1 MALYRKYRP
10 ASFGEVVGQEHV
22 TTPLSAALDSGRIN
36 HAYLFS
42 GPRGCGKTS
51 SARIMARSLN
61 CVDGPTSTPCG
72 KCPSCVSLAP
82 GGPGNLDVTEL
93 DAASHRGVDDMR
105 DLRDRAFYAPADS
118 RYRVF
123 IIDEAHMITNEGFNA
138 LLKIVEEPPE
148 HLIFIFA
155 TTEPDKVIPTIR
167 SRTHHYP
174 FRLLTPPDMRGLL
187 QRTCEAEGVRV
198 DDAVFP
204 LIIRAGGGSPRDSLS
219 ILDQL
224 LAGAGEEGLSYEM
237 AVPLL
242 GVTDFSLIDAAVAAL
257 SARDWAGMFGAI
269 NDVINAGHDPRRF
282 ATDLLDRLRD
292 LMVLQVVPDAV
303 AAGLIDVPEDYV
315 PTLQQQAQ
323 AFAPGA
329 LSWLAGELNSGIDDL
344 KGATSP
350 RLLLEVLFAKM
361 LAGKSAAVA
370 AVGNAAGA
378 AGATAQAATAP
389 ASGASAPGGSA
400 IGAAGAGPGAIP
412 DNMPGAAIL
421 RRRMGLAEPAQQEQ
435 PAQKQPPAQPAPE
448 RMPAEKPAVAPKP
461 AQADAPK
468 PAQPGQEGQPTQ
480 TAPAAQKSA
489 EHTPAEQVQQP
500 EQPQPEQKQAEQVQ
514 PEQLQPAEDLLQT
527 LNTKWA
533 HIRSLIS
540 NKNAVAGILLAEAKI
555 VGINGDTVL
564 IGNNTGALVQ
574 RLNASSN
581 NDVIAEV
588 VSAELGQQVS
598 VECVVGT
605 HPRQAGGDSAP
616 QPAAQPACTQQSPQ
630 VEEPAKKP
638 AEKSEEKPEEKP
650 SEGKT
655 TAAQWAAPAA
665 KPSKAEQPEAQDNL
679 PRWKQAAARGN
690 AKLRNQ
696 QTFGDG
702 VPLPPEP
709 DDPYDYPPDESMP
722 GGFNTPAQ
730 PKAAVSNPQVE
741 AQPNPRDVNTS
752 QPDAAPNTAPP
763 QQHTNPADTR
773 DSEEEELIREAQ
785 DAGSYDRRDA
795 KAVAMDLL
803 AKELGA
809 RPL

>member
-257 SARDWAGMFGAI
+257 SAHDYAGMFGAI

-323 AFAPGA
+323 AFAPGT

-378 AGATAQAATAP
+378 AGATAQAATTP

-435 PAQKQPPAQPAPE
+435 PAQKQPPAKPAPE
-448 RMPAEKPAVAPKP
+448 CIPAE
-461 AQADAPK
+461 
-468 PAQPGQEGQPTQ
+468 
-480 TAPAAQKSA
+480 
-489 EHTPAEQVQQP
+489 
-500 EQPQPEQKQAEQVQ
+500 KQAEQVQ
-514 PEQLQPAEDLLQT
+514 PKQSQPAEDLLQT

-605 HPRQAGGDSAP
+605 HPRQVGGDSDP
-616 QPAAQPACTQQSPQ
+616 QPAAQPARTQQSPQ
-630 VEEPAKKP
+630 AEEPAEKP

-650 SEGKT
+650 SGGQT
-655 TAAQWAAPAA
+655 TAAQWVAPAA

-709 DDPYDYPPDESMP
+709 DDPYGYPPDESMP

-730 PKAAVSNPQVE
+730 PKAAASNPQVE
-741 AQPNPRDVNTS
+741 AQPNPRDVSTP
-752 QPDAAPNTAPP
+752 QPDAAPNDAPTQP
-763 QQHTNPADTR
+763 HTNPADPR

-785 DAGSYDRRDA
+785 GTGSYDRRDA

-803 AKELGA
+803 AQELGA

>member
-257 SARDWAGMFGAI
+257 SAHDYAGMFGAI

-323 AFAPGA
+323 AFAPGT

-378 AGATAQAATAP
+378 AGATAQAATTP

-435 PAQKQPPAQPAPE
+435 PAQKQPPAKPAPE
-448 RMPAEKPAVAPKP
+448 CIPAE
-461 AQADAPK
+461 
-468 PAQPGQEGQPTQ
+468 
-480 TAPAAQKSA
+480 
-489 EHTPAEQVQQP
+489 
-500 EQPQPEQKQAEQVQ
+500 KQAEQVQ
-514 PEQLQPAEDLLQT
+514 PKQSQPAEDLLQT

-616 QPAAQPACTQQSPQ
+616 QPAAQPARTQQSPQ
-630 VEEPAKKP
+630 AEQPAEKP

-650 SEGKT
+650 SGGQT
-655 TAAQWAAPAA
+655 TAAQWVAPAA

-709 DDPYDYPPDESMP
+709 DDPYGYPPDESMP

-730 PKAAVSNPQVE
+730 PKAAASNPQVE
-741 AQPNPRDVNTS
+741 AQPNPRDVSTP
-752 QPDAAPNTAPP
+752 QPDAAPNDAPTQP
-763 QQHTNPADTR
+763 HTNPADPR

-785 DAGSYDRRDA
+785 GTGSYDRRDA

-803 AKELGA
+803 AQELGA

>member
-257 SARDWAGMFGAI
+257 SARDYAGMFGAI

-323 AFAPGA
+323 AFAPGT

-435 PAQKQPPAQPAPE
+435 PAQKQPPAKPTPE
-448 RMPAEKPAVAPKP
+448 RMPAE
-461 AQADAPK
+461 
-468 PAQPGQEGQPTQ
+468 
-480 TAPAAQKSA
+480 
-489 EHTPAEQVQQP
+489 
-500 EQPQPEQKQAEQVQ
+500 KQAEQVQ
-514 PEQLQPAEDLLQT
+514 PEQSQPAEDLLQT

-616 QPAAQPACTQQSPQ
+616 QPAAQPARTQQSPQ
-630 VEEPAKKP
+630 AEQPAEKP

-650 SEGKT
+650 SGGQA
-655 TAAQWAAPAA
+655 TAAQWVAPAA
-665 KPSKAEQPEAQDNL
+665 KPSKVEQPEAQDNL

-709 DDPYDYPPDESMP
+709 DDPYGYPPDESMP

-730 PKAAVSNPQVE
+730 PKAAASNPQVE
-741 AQPNPRDVNTS
+741 AQPNPRDVSTP
-752 QPDAAPNTAPP
+752 QPDAAPNDAPTQP
-763 QQHTNPADTR
+763 HTNPADPR

-785 DAGSYDRRDA
+785 GTGSYDRRDA

-803 AKELGA
+803 AQELGA

>member
-1 MALYRKYRP
+1 VALYRKYRP

-224 LAGAGEEGLSYEM
+224 LAGAGDEGLSYEM

-257 SARDWAGMFGAI
+257 SARDYAGMFGAI

-370 AVGNAAGA
+370 AVGNAAGT

-435 PAQKQPPAQPAPE
+435 PAQKQPPA
-448 RMPAEKPAVAPKP
+448 KP
-461 AQADAPK
+461 
-468 PAQPGQEGQPTQ
+468 
-480 TAPAAQKSA
+480 APAAQKPA

-514 PEQLQPAEDLLQT
+514 PEQSQPAEDLLQT

-616 QPAAQPACTQQSPQ
+616 QPAAQPARTQQSPQ
-630 VEEPAKKP
+630 AEEPAEKP

-650 SEGKT
+650 SEGQT

-702 VPLPPEP
+702 VPLPSEP
-709 DDPYDYPPDESMP
+709 DDPYGYPPDESMP

-730 PKAAVSNPQVE
+730 PKAAASNPQVE
-741 AQPNPRDVNTS
+741 AQPNPRDVNTP
-752 QPDAAPNTAPP
+752 QPDAPPNTAPP

>member
-257 SARDWAGMFGAI
+257 SAHDYAGMFGAI

-323 AFAPGA
+323 AFAPGT

-435 PAQKQPPAQPAPE
+435 PAQKQPPAKPALE
-448 RMPAEKPAVAPKP
+448 RMPAE
-461 AQADAPK
+461 
-468 PAQPGQEGQPTQ
+468 
-480 TAPAAQKSA
+480 
-489 EHTPAEQVQQP
+489 
-500 EQPQPEQKQAEQVQ
+500 KQAEQVQ
-514 PEQLQPAEDLLQT
+514 PEQSQPAEDLLQT

-605 HPRQAGGDSAP
+605 HPRQAGGDSDP
-616 QPAAQPACTQQSPQ
+616 QPAAQPARTQQSPQ
-630 VEEPAKKP
+630 AEEPAEKP

-650 SEGKT
+650 SGGQA
-655 TAAQWAAPAA
+655 TAAQWVAPAA
-665 KPSKAEQPEAQDNL
+665 KPSKVEQPEAQDNL

-709 DDPYDYPPDESMP
+709 DDPYGYPPDESMP

-730 PKAAVSNPQVE
+730 PKAAASNPQVE
-741 AQPNPRDVNTS
+741 AQPNPRDVNTP
-752 QPDAAPNTAPP
+752 QPDAAPNDAPTQP
-763 QQHTNPADTR
+763 HTNPADPR

-785 DAGSYDRRDA
+785 GTGSYDRRDA

-803 AKELGA
+803 AQELGA

>member
-257 SARDWAGMFGAI
+257 SARDYAGMFGAI

-323 AFAPGA
+323 AFAPGT

-378 AGATAQAATAP
+378 AGATAQAATTP

-435 PAQKQPPAQPAPE
+435 PAQKQPPAKPAPE
-448 RMPAEKPAVAPKP
+448 CIPAE
-461 AQADAPK
+461 
-468 PAQPGQEGQPTQ
+468 
-480 TAPAAQKSA
+480 
-489 EHTPAEQVQQP
+489 
-500 EQPQPEQKQAEQVQ
+500 KQAEQVQ
-514 PEQLQPAEDLLQT
+514 PKQSQPAEDLLQT

-598 VECVVGT
+598 VKCVVGT

-616 QPAAQPACTQQSPQ
+616 QPAAQPARTQQSPQ
-630 VEEPAKKP
+630 AEEPAEKP

-709 DDPYDYPPDESMP
+709 DDPYGYPPDESMP

-730 PKAAVSNPQVE
+730 PKAAASNPQVE
-741 AQPNPRDVNTS
+741 AQPNPRDVSTP
-752 QPDAAPNTAPP
+752 QPDAAPNDAPTQP
-763 QQHTNPADTR
+763 HTNPADPR

-785 DAGSYDRRDA
+785 GTGSYDRRDA

-803 AKELGA
+803 AQELGA

>member
-257 SARDWAGMFGAI
+257 SARDYAGMFGAI

-323 AFAPGA
+323 AFAPGT

-378 AGATAQAATAP
+378 AGATAQAATTP

-400 IGAAGAGPGAIP
+400 TGAAGAGPGAIP

-435 PAQKQPPAQPAPE
+435 PAQKQPPAKPAPE
-448 RMPAEKPAVAPKP
+448 RMPAEK
-461 AQADAPK
+461 
-468 PAQPGQEGQPTQ
+468 
-480 TAPAAQKSA
+480 
-489 EHTPAEQVQQP
+489 
-500 EQPQPEQKQAEQVQ
+500 QAEQVQ
-514 PEQLQPAEDLLQT
+514 PEQSQSAEDLLQT

-574 RLNASSN
+574 RLNAPSN

-616 QPAAQPACTQQSPQ
+616 QPAAQPARTQQSPQ
-630 VEEPAKKP
+630 AEQPAEKP

-650 SEGKT
+650 SGGQT
-655 TAAQWAAPAA
+655 TAAQWAAPVA

-709 DDPYDYPPDESMP
+709 DDPYGYPPDESMP

-730 PKAAVSNPQVE
+730 PKAAASNPQVE
-741 AQPNPRDVNTS
+741 AQPNPRDVNTP
-752 QPDAAPNTAPP
+752 QPDAAPNDAPTQP
-763 QQHTNPADTR
+763 HTNPADPR

-785 DAGSYDRRDA
+785 GTGSYDRRDA

-803 AKELGA
+803 AQELGA

>member
-224 LAGAGEEGLSYEM
+224 LAGAGDEGLSYEM

-257 SARDWAGMFGAI
+257 SARDYAGMFGAI

-370 AVGNAAGA
+370 AVGNAAGT

-435 PAQKQPPAQPAPE
+435 PAQKQPPA
-448 RMPAEKPAVAPKP
+448 KP
-461 AQADAPK
+461 
-468 PAQPGQEGQPTQ
+468 
-480 TAPAAQKSA
+480 APAAQKPA

-514 PEQLQPAEDLLQT
+514 PEQSQPAEDLLQT

-616 QPAAQPACTQQSPQ
+616 QPAAQPARTQQSPQ
-630 VEEPAKKP
+630 AEEPAEKP

-650 SEGKT
+650 SEGQT

-702 VPLPPEP
+702 VPLPSEP
-709 DDPYDYPPDESMP
+709 DDPYGYPPDESMP

-730 PKAAVSNPQVE
+730 PKAAASNPQVE
-741 AQPNPRDVNTS
+741 AQPNPRDVNTP
-752 QPDAAPNTAPP
+752 QPDAPPNTAPP

>member
-257 SARDWAGMFGAI
+257 SARDYAGMFGAI

-323 AFAPGA
+323 AFAPGT

-361 LAGKSAAVA
+361 LAGKSAA
-370 AVGNAAGA
+370 GA

-389 ASGASAPGGSA
+389 ASGASAPDGSA
-400 IGAAGAGPGAIP
+400 IGAAEAGPGAIP

-435 PAQKQPPAQPAPE
+435 PAQKQPPAKPAPE
-448 RMPAEKPAVAPKP
+448 RMPAEKPA
-461 AQADAPK
+461 
-468 PAQPGQEGQPTQ
+468 
-480 TAPAAQKSA
+480 
-489 EHTPAEQVQQP
+489 
-500 EQPQPEQKQAEQVQ
+500 EQVQ
-514 PEQLQPAEDLLQT
+514 PEQSQPAEDLLQT

-540 NKNAVAGILLAEAKI
+540 NKNAVVGILLAEAKI

-605 HPRQAGGDSAP
+605 HPRQAGGDSDP
-616 QPAAQPACTQQSPQ
+616 QPAAQPARTQQSPQ
-630 VEEPAKKP
+630 AEEPAEKP

-650 SEGKT
+650 SEGQT

-665 KPSKAEQPEAQDNL
+665 KPSKAEQPETQDNL

-709 DDPYDYPPDESMP
+709 DDPYGYPPDESMP

-730 PKAAVSNPQVE
+730 PKAAASNPQVE
-741 AQPNPRDVNTS
+741 AQPNPRDVNTP
-752 QPDAAPNTAPP
+752 QPDAAPNDAPTQP
-763 QQHTNPADTR
+763 HTNPADPR

-785 DAGSYDRRDA
+785 GTGSYDRRDA

-803 AKELGA
+803 AQELGA

>member
-257 SARDWAGMFGAI
+257 SARDYAGMFGAI

-323 AFAPGA
+323 AFAPGT

-435 PAQKQPPAQPAPE
+435 PAQKQPPAKPTPE
-448 RMPAEKPAVAPKP
+448 RMPAE
-461 AQADAPK
+461 
-468 PAQPGQEGQPTQ
+468 
-480 TAPAAQKSA
+480 
-489 EHTPAEQVQQP
+489 
-500 EQPQPEQKQAEQVQ
+500 KQAEQVQ
-514 PEQLQPAEDLLQT
+514 PEQSQPAEDLLQT

-616 QPAAQPACTQQSPQ
+616 QPAAQPARTQQSPQ
-630 VEEPAKKP
+630 AEQPAEKP

-650 SEGKT
+650 SGGQA
-655 TAAQWAAPAA
+655 TAAQWVAPAA
-665 KPSKAEQPEAQDNL
+665 KPSKVEQPEAQDNL

-709 DDPYDYPPDESMP
+709 DDPYGYPPDESMP

-730 PKAAVSNPQVE
+730 LKVAASNPQVE
-741 AQPNPRDVNTS
+741 AQPNSRDVSTP
-752 QPDAAPNTAPP
+752 QPDAAPNGAPTQP
-763 QQHTNPADTR
+763 HTNPADPR

-785 DAGSYDRRDA
+785 GTGSYDRRDA

-803 AKELGA
+803 AQELGA